1 MCNPSRDAVKD
12 RYHAVMRSGSAILSR
27 MTVVFVLLSLGLVLV
42 VAIPQPVEVAVA
54 VAVALS
60 VALLA
65 AAFLRPDLLALPLV
79 AGSGPPA
86 DERRL
91 RGSFRRQTHPATAGR
106 PMPRAPGP
114 LAEAQ
119 PT

>member
-1 MCNPSRDAVKD
+1 
-12 RYHAVMRSGSAILSR
+12 MRSGSVIISR
-27 MTVVFVLLSLGLVLV
+27 LTVAFVMLSLGLVLV

-60 VALLA
+60 TALLA
-65 AAFLRPDLLALPLV
+65 AAFLRPDLLAAPIV

-86 DERRL
+86 DESRL
-91 RGSFRRQTHPATAGR
+91 RGSFRRQTHPATPGR

-119 PT
+119 PS

>member
-1 MCNPSRDAVKD
+1 
-12 RYHAVMRSGSAILSR
+12 MRSGSVIMSR
-27 MTVVFVLLSLGLVLV
+27 LTVAFLVLSLGLVLV

-54 VAVALS
+54 VAIALS
-60 VALLA
+60 LALLA
-65 AAFLRPDLLALPLV
+65 ATFLRPDLLAVPLV

-91 RGSFRRQTHPATAGR
+91 RGSFRRQTHPATPGR
-106 PMPRAPGP
+106 PMSRAPGP

-119 PT
+119 PN